1 MITCKQLHRILGRV
15 LEGECEPEA
24 LTHLEACQHCRL
36 LVDELN
42 VISRSAARLP
52 AYEPTPALWQ
62 HIRRAAELEGLFA
75 PTFAGRVAS
84 ALGLSQPMPVSPLFA
99 TALVVVLLVA
109 VWLAGYPPLEVS
121 LPPAPSPSPVEVAH
135 TELVVTPSYA
145 ERYAIHL
152 AGIEKAM
159 LEEIAPADA
168 ELSSVAQ
175 ENLQT
180 LDRFIDQ
187 CQARLVS
194 YPEDRFTRDGLNR
207 LYQQKTTLLQTMLDP
222 DWRTSVR

>member
-1 MITCKQLHRILGRV
+1 MITCEHLRRILGRV
-15 LEGECEPEA
+15 LEGEYEPEA
-24 LTHLEACQHCRL
+24 LTHLEACQPCRL
-36 LVDELN
+36 LVEELN

-52 AYEPTPALWQ
+52 AHEPTPALWLR
-62 HIRRAAELEGLFA
+62 IRRAAEREGLFA
-75 PTFAGRVAS
+75 PSFTGRLVS
-84 ALGLSQPMPVSPLFA
+84 ALRLSQPMPVSPLFA

-109 VWLAGYPPLEVS
+109 VWLVGYPPLEVS
-121 LPPAPSPSPVEVAH
+121 LPPAPPPSPVQVAH

-152 AGIEKAM
+152 ARIEKTM

-168 ELSSVAQ
+168 ELGSVAQ

-194 YPEDRFTRDGLNR
+194 YPEDKFTRDELNR